1 MSYQAVGIKD
11 LPEDMR
17 PREKLAKLGENR
29 LDDHELIA
37 IIWAWAQQVQCPG
50 HSPAVDD

>member
-1 MSYQAVGIKD
+1 M
-11 LPEDMR
+11 PEDMR

-37 IIWAWAQQVQCPG
+37 IILGMGTSKFNALDIARQLMIKYRTLRRL
-50 HSPAVDD
+50 